1 MNISV
6 LYRVAVCPE
15 VALAYHPLDGADGP
29 SILKPLE
36 FDLEFYFFP
45 QVELVHDSSK
55 CC

>member
-6 LYRVAVCPE
+6 LYRVVVCPE
-15 VALAYHPLDGADGP
+15 VALAYQPLDGADGP

-36 FDLEFYFFP
+36 FDLEFFP
-45 QVELVHDSSK
+45 QVELVYDSSK